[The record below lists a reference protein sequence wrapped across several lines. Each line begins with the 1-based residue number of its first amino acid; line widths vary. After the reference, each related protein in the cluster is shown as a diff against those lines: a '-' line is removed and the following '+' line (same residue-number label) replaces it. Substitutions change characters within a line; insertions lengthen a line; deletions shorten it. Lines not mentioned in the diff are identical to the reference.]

1 MKVTLV
7 KPNIGFKRPHIYVD
21 EGRMEP
27 LQLGV
32 LAGMMPSDIEVAFY
46 DERMESID
54 FDEPTDLVAITVET
68 YTARRSYEISAE
80 YRKRGVPVI
89 MGGMHAT
96 LAPEEVSQAADAVYI
111 GDAETK
117 WLEVL
122 QDVEEGSLKPVY
134 KAPVGIPQLGIQP
147 RRDIFEGKG
156 YLPISLMQFGRGCC
170 YSCEFCAISVY
181 FDKRHYYRR
190 VDEVL
195 AEIEA
200 QGKRYIFFVDDNIL
214 ANKEAVKIFFREL
227 ASMKIKWVSQA
238 TIDMTDDLKLMD
250 LIVQSGCL
258 GNVIGFESV
267 EEGNLRLMNKTHN
280 LVGGY
285 QDFKS
290 QVEVLRDYGLQTWAA
305 FTLGHDHD
313 TVESIER
320 IVQFAQESK
329 FTFAA
334 YNILMPYPN
343 TPFYR
348 RLDEQGRLLYGR
360 KWWLHPDYQFNHAA
374 FIPKRM
380 TPEEL
385 TAVCFKAR
393 TEFNSPG
400 SIIRR
405 AFDFKTNMRTPFKLA
420 IYLAYT
426 PLFRREA
433 FKKQDMSF
441 GYLQGAENEYGSS

>member
-7 KPNIGFKRPHIYVD
+7 KPNIGCKSPGRYVD

-27 LQLGV
+27 LNLGI
-32 LAGMMPSDIEVAFY
+32 LAGMTPSDIEVAFF
-46 DERMESID
+46 DDRMESIN

-68 YTARRSYEISAE
+68 YTSKRSYEISAE

-96 LAPEEVSQAADAVYI
+96 LAPEEVSQFADSVYL

-122 QDVEEGSLKPVY
+122 QDAEDGKLKPVY
-134 KAPVGIPQLGIQP
+134 KAPVGIPQPGIQP
-147 RRDIFEGKG
+147 RRDIFRGKG

-181 FDKRHYYRR
+181 FDKQHYYRR

-195 AEIEA
+195 AEIES
-200 QGKRYIFFVDDNIL
+200 QDRKYIFFVDDNIL
-214 ANKEAVKIFFREL
+214 ANKEAAKIFFREL
-227 ASMKIKWVSQA
+227 APMKIKWVSQA
-238 TIDMTDDLKLMD
+238 TIDMTLDLELME
-250 LIVQSGCL
+250 LMVQSGCL

-267 EEGNLRLMNKTHN
+267 DEGNLRLMNKTHN
-280 LVGGY
+280 LIEGY
-285 QDFKS
+285 HNFQS
-290 QVEVLRDYGLQTWAA
+290 QVEILRDYGLQTWAA

-320 IVQFAQESK
+320 TIQFAQESK

-343 TPFYR
+343 TPLYK
-348 RLDEQGRLLYGR
+348 RLDAQGRLLYGR

-374 FIPKRM
+374 FTPNHM

-393 TEFNSPG
+393 TEFNSVG
-400 SIIRR
+400 SIIQR
-405 AFDFKTNMRTPFKLA
+405 AFDFKTNMRSLFKLA

-433 FKKQDMSF
+433 FKKQDMNF

>member
-7 KPNIGFKRPHIYVD
+7 KPNIGCKSPLHYVD
-21 EGRMEP
+21 GGRMEP

-32 LAGMMPSDIEVAFY
+32 LAGMTPQDIEVGFY

-68 YTARRSYEISAE
+68 YTAKRSYEISAE

-96 LAPEEVSQAADAVYI
+96 LAPEEVSQFADAVYL

-117 WLEVL
+117 WVEAL
-122 QDVEEGSLKPVY
+122 QDAKDGKLKPVY
-134 KAPVGIPQLGIQP
+134 KAPVGIPQPGIQP
-147 RRDIFEGKG
+147 RRDIFNGKG
-156 YLPISLMQFGRGCC
+156 YLPITLMQFGRGCC

-181 FDKRHYYRR
+181 FDKRHYCRR

-195 AEIEA
+195 AEIET
-200 QGKRYIFFVDDNIL
+200 QDSKYIFFVDDNIL
-214 ANKEAVKIFFREL
+214 ANKDAAKIFFREL

-238 TIDMTDDLKLMD
+238 TIDMTQDLELMD
-250 LIVQSGCL
+250 LMVQSGCL

-267 EEGNLRLMNKTHN
+267 DEGNLRLMNKTHN
-280 LVGGY
+280 LVGGHH
-285 QDFKS
+285 DFQA
-290 QVEVLRDYGLQTWAA
+290 QVKVLRDYGLQTWAA

-313 TVESIER
+313 TLESIER
-320 IVQFAQESK
+320 TVQFAMK
-329 FTFAA
+329 CRFTFAA

-343 TPFYR
+343 TPLYR
-348 RLDEQGRLLYGR
+348 RLQAQGRLLYDE
-360 KWWLHPDYQFNHAA
+360 KWWLHSDYQFNHAA
-374 FIPKRM
+374 FIPNRM
-380 TPEEL
+380 TPEDL
-385 TAVCFKAR
+385 TAACFKAR
-393 TEFNSPG
+393 TEFNSVG
-400 SIIRR
+400 SIVRR
-405 AFDFKTNMRTPFKLA
+405 AFDFKTNMRSLFKLA

-426 PLFRREA
+426 PLFRKET

-441 GYLQGAENEYGSS
+441 GYLKGADDAFRSS